1 MKRKRSA
8 RLSVVMD
15 LEDRKKQQAD
25 KFLADHIK
33 RVEND
38 KAQLV
43 QLETYLSEYQAQYQV
58 TCKQGITIQQLTSYQ
73 AFMTKIGNV
82 IDQHRKAM
90 VVNAEQ
96 LAGVRQYWMK
106 VYARRNAVDSLIA
119 KVKNTEQQQED
130 KALQKLID
138 EASQLNITKKYVD
151 L

>member
-1 MKRKRSA
+1 MKKKRSS

-38 KAQLV
+38 KIQLV

-58 TCKQGITIQQLTSYQ
+58 TCKQGITVAQLTSYQ
-73 AFMTKIGNV
+73 AFMNKIGTV
-82 IDQHRKAM
+82 IDQHKAAM
-90 VVNAEQ
+90 KVNTEQ

-106 VYARRNAVDSLIA
+106 VYARRNAVDSLIH

-130 KALQKLID
+130 KSLQKLID
-138 EASQLNITKKYVD
+138 ETSQLNITKKYTD